1 MLYFLTT
8 WCYMY
13 SSIKD
18 LSMQKDYQHCLEKLA
33 TRAPETKSALVRSL
47 LPGIEAALN
56 SGQRLKAVWEELR
69 KEGLQMSYH
78 SFHKTVSR
86 SRKIEKSTAASS
98 WGKQDKSPAA
108 QGLQETKVGTVEERD
123 PFANLKRLEEN
134 RPGFHWRAAKSLNAL
149 VHGTED
155 SNDKNKR

>member
-1 MLYFLTT
+1 MLYFLTL

-13 SSIKD
+13 SSIMV
-18 LSMQKDYQHCLEKLA
+18 LSMPNGYQHCLEKLA

-56 SGQRLKAVWEELR
+56 SGQRLKAVWEALR

-108 QGLQETKVGTVEERD
+108 QGSQETKVEAVEERD

-134 RPGFHWRAAKSLNAL
+134 RPGFHWR
-149 VHGTED
+149 GTRNVKTSVNGRED
-155 SNDKNKR
+155 SSDKHS

>member
-1 MLYFLTT
+1 
-8 WCYMY
+8 MY

-18 LSMQKDYQHCLEKLA
+18 LSMQKDYQHCLDKLA
-33 TRAPETKSALVRSL
+33 ATAPETKSALIRSL

-56 SGQRLKAVWEELR
+56 SGKRLKAVWEALR

-86 SRKIEKSTAASS
+86 SRKTKKPTAVSG
-98 WGKQDKSPAA
+98 WGKQDRSPAE
-108 QGLQETKVGTVEERD
+108 QGLQETKVEAVEERD

-134 RPGFHWRAAKSLNAL
+134 RPGFHWRGTRSVKTS
-149 VHGTED
+149 VDGTED
-155 SNDKNKR
+155 SNDKHNR